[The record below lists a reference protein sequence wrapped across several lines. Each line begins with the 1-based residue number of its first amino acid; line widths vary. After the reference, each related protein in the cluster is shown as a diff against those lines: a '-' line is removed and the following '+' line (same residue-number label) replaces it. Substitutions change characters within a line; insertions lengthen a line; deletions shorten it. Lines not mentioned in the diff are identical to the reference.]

1 MLYEKWVKEWKSA
14 LAENFFLRVLTLVMA
29 AALVVNTIFFRNK
42 DRIIVVPPKVEKSV
56 WVENDKVSESY
67 LEQMGVFF
75 ATFAGNM
82 SPVNAEYN
90 AKVLAEYS
98 NPQASAELKN
108 EIASQGAYFK
118 KNNITQAFFPETVK
132 VDAAKNQV
140 SVSGPAIRYIG
151 STKVSQENII
161 MTVRFKVK
169 DYGVKIEELYFDYPE
184 RMKKQIEEEERAKK
198 RQELKEKAGG
208 GKK

>member
-14 LAENFFLRVLTLVMA
+14 LAENFFLRVLCLVMA

-42 DRIIVVPPKVEKSV
+42 DRIIMVPPKIEKSV
-56 WVENDKVSESY
+56 WVENDKVSDSY
-67 LEQMGVFF
+67 LEQMGIFF

-90 AKVLAEYS
+90 AKVLAEYT
-98 NPQASAELKN
+98 NPASSAELKN
-108 EIASQGAYFK
+108 EIVTQGAYFK
-118 KNNITQAFFPETVK
+118 KNNITQAFFPENVK
-132 VDAAKNQV
+132 VDAEKKSV

-169 DYGVKIEELYFDYPE
+169 DYTLKIDELYFDYPE
-184 RMKKQIEEEERAKK
+184 RVKKQMEEEERAKRK
-198 RQELKEKAGG
+198 QELKQQAGG
-208 GKK
+208 KT

>member
-14 LAENFFLRVLTLVMA
+14 LAENFFLRVLCLVMA

-42 DRIIVVPPKVEKSV
+42 DRIIMVPPKIEKSV
-56 WVENDKVSESY
+56 WVENDRVSDSY
-67 LEQMGVFF
+67 LEQMGIFF

-90 AKVLAEYS
+90 AKVLAEYT
-98 NPQASAELKN
+98 NPASSAELKN
-108 EIASQGAYFK
+108 EIVTQGAYFK
-118 KNNITQAFFPETVK
+118 KNNITQAFFPENVK
-132 VDAAKNQV
+132 VDAEKKSV

-161 MTVRFKVK
+161 MTVRFRVK
-169 DYGVKIEELYFDYPE
+169 DYTLKIDELYFDYPE
-184 RMKKQIEEEERAKK
+184 RVKKQMEEEERAKRK
-198 RQELKEKAGG
+198 QELKQQTG
-208 GKK
+208 GKT